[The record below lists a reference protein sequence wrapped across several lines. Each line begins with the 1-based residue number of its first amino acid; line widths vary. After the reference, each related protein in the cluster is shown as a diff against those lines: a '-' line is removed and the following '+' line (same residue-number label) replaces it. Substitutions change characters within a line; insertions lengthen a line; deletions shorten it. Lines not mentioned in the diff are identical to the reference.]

1 MTHDWLP
8 QSLREI
14 ADIAGLDAALALAEA
29 YGGRRVKLP
38 SRYRPGT
45 WLDRLVGETA
55 AKAIIEHFGTTPL
68 DIPLAGAG
76 TYAQMRRNMA
86 ARFEALTAEG
96 ASAARIAAELGI
108 TERAV
113 RMRRAARRGDDGQG
127 RLF

>member
-1 MTHDWLP
+1 MTHEWLP

-14 ADIAGLDAALALAEA
+14 ADVAGLDAALALAEA

-38 SRYRPGT
+38 SSFRPGS
-45 WLDRLVGETA
+45 WLDKTVGEVA
-55 AKAIIEHFGTTPL
+55 ARAIVQHFGTTPL

-86 ARFEALTAEG
+86 MRFDELTAAN
-96 ASAARIAAELGI
+96 ASAAQIARELGI

-113 RMRRAARRGDDGQG
+113 RLRRAARRGDDGQG